1 MRFRASISWLLCLAT
16 LALGCES
23 VVQDEPITP
32 GDAAVAGDVS
42 EVPVDVQEAPA
53 DIAANDVE
61 PGLPELPDVG
71 PGSTDIGGIAD
82 VPMDTGPANEKCDCD
97 TATEV
102 IFLKDQSHATCA
114 TPAPGSYREVCK
126 ESFTK
131 VFKSGQ
137 TFGVKGCKFQVECPR
152 S

>member
-1 MRFRASISWLLCLAT
+1 MRFHATISLCLLM

-23 VVQDEPITP
+23 VVQDEPAP
-32 GDAAVAGDVS
+32 SVDAAVADDLATVTDV
-42 EVPVDVQEAPA
+42 EEAADTEAPA
-53 DIAANDVE
+53 KDVE

-71 PGSTDIGGIAD
+71 PGSTDLGGIAD
-82 VPMDTGPANEKCDCD
+82 VPMDTGPADEKCDCD
-97 TATEV
+97 TAKEV

-126 ESFTK
+126 KSFTK

-137 TFGVKGCKFQVECPR
+137 TFGVKGCKFQVECP
-152 S
+152 